1 METRRITVLSAG
13 LGVPSSSRLLADQL
27 AAAAERQLAAAGY
40 AVTVDV
46 VELRDL
52 AVDIANNFV
61 TGYAAPRLAEVIA
74 GVEASDGIIAV
85 SPVFSASYSGLFKS
99 FIDVLDPKS
108 LEGKAVL
115 LGRHRRN
122 GPPPDGAGLR
132 HAAAV
137 QLPAHP
143 DGRHGRLRR
152 PPGLGKHGRRRLSP
166 FGARSSGRR
175 ASLPACW
182 TGASPAAEAGRRWSR
197 CLLSSCWPG
206 SPPRGSRCGPV
217 ELFRRPTRSLCRVM
231 KCPVDS
237 LDLIMS
243 ERSGVEIDYCPQCRG
258 VWLDRGEL
266 DKIIDRAADSLGRSR
281 RRACRRRVPATGPA
295 SSPRPGHIRRRCT
308 NHDPRRDDRRRM
320 TAAMTSAGTTSAATV
335 RARPGKV

>member
-27 AAAAERQLAAAGY
+27 AAAAEHQLAAAGY

-115 LGRHRRN
+115 LGATAGTDRHQMVLDFAMRPLFSYLRTRTAATAVFA
-122 GPPPDGAGLR
+122 GPQDWGTAGDGGTLSAR
-132 HAAAV
+132 IERAASEFS
-137 QLPAHP
+137 
-143 DGRHGRLRR
+143 RL
-152 PPGLGKHGRRRLSP
+152 LE
-166 FGARSSGRR
+166 GAQPRSRQ
-175 ASLPACW
+175 APLESLPF
-182 TGASPAAEAGRRWSR
+182 EQLLAG
-197 CLLSSCWPG
+197 
-206 SPPRGSRCGPV
+206 
-217 ELFRRPTRSLCRVM
+217 
-231 KCPVDS
+231 
-237 LDLIMS
+237 I
-243 ERSGVEIDYCPQCRG
+243 SGG
-258 VWLDRGEL
+258 
-266 DKIIDRAADSLGRSR
+266 
-281 RRACRRRVPATGPA
+281 
-295 SSPRPGHIRRRCT
+295 
-308 NHDPRRDDRRRM
+308 N
-320 TAAMTSAGTTSAATV
+320 
-335 RARPGKV
+335 

>member
-27 AAAAERQLAAAGY
+27 AVAAERQLAAAGY

-85 SPVFSASYSGLFKS
+85 TPVFSASYSGLFKS

-115 LGRHRRN
+115 LGATGGTDRHQMVLDYAMRPLFSYLRTRVAATAVFA
-122 GPPPDGAGLR
+122 GPQDWGNTDDGGSPLSVRIDRAADEFAGL
-132 HAAAV
+132 
-137 QLPAHP
+137 LK
-143 DGRHGRLRR
+143 D
-152 PPGLGKHGRRRLSP
+152 
-166 FGARSSGRR
+166 AR
-175 ASLPACW
+175 
-182 TGASPAAEAGRRWSR
+182 PAAEARRRSSPCPSNSSSPESRTGGRNSKPPPPDAEAAPNFSGA
-197 CLLSSCWPG
+197 LLVVPD
-206 SPPRGSRCGPV
+206 
-217 ELFRRPTRSLCRVM
+217 M

-237 LDLIMS
+237 VDLIMS

-266 DKIIDRAADSLGRSR
+266 DKIIDRAAELMGRRPRPPRCTGRPSRSR
-281 RRACRRRVPATGPA
+281 AHSAAAVQQPGPA
-295 SSPRPGHIRRRCT
+295 PG
-308 NHDPRRDDRRRM
+308 
-320 TAAMTSAGTTSAATV
+320 
-335 RARPGKV
+335 